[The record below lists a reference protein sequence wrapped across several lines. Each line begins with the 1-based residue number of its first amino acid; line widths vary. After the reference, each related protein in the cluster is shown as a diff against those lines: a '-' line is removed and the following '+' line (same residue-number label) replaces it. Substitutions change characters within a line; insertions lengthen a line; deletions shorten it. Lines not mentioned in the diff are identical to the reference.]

1 MASVKAVIRTKQNSQ
16 NLFPI
21 AIRIT
26 KDRKTSFLYTGQYI
40 KKNQWDKTKGQVK
53 KSHPDAL
60 NINQLIF
67 KKLSKVNRS
76 LMDAETNSEYMCSKH
91 VKSSVTSKKAND
103 FFEIA
108 KIYLKNIEDRKKFHQ
123 LDIEIRRIE
132 VFREFLKK
140 DKLFFDELHIELLKK
155 FENYLLNERS
165 LSKRTVV
172 NYMTTIRTI
181 FNLAIT
187 NSSVDVTLYPFGRGK
202 YQIKFPE
209 TKKIG
214 LNSDEIT
221 ILENIE
227 GLTKAQEY
235 ALHVWLL
242 SFYFAGIRVSDVLQ
256 LKWKDFLDNRLYYR
270 MDKNNKLL
278 SLKVPGKVFNI
289 LNKLERRDSSVFLFK
304 ELEGVDLDNKRLL
317 RTRIKTATRNF
328 NRRLEIV
335 ATKAGIDKKM
345 SMHIAR
351 HSFGNISGD
360 KIPIQMLQKLYRHSS
375 VTTTIQYQSNFMQKD
390 TDEALD
396 KVLDF

>member
-1 MASVKAVIRTKQNSQ
+1 MASVKVVIRTKQNSQ

-26 KDRKTSFLYTGQYI
+26 KDRKTSFLYIGQYI
-40 KKNQWDKTKGQVK
+40 KKNQWDNTRGQVN

-60 NINQLIF
+60 NINQLIL
-67 KKLSKVNRS
+67 KKLSKVNRG
-76 LMDAETNSEYMCSKH
+76 LLDAETNSEYISSRN
-91 VKSSVTSKKAND
+91 VKSSLVSRKSKD

-108 KIYLKNIEDRKKFHQ
+108 KVYLKNIEERKKFHQ
-123 LDIEIRRIE
+123 LDIETKRIE
-132 VFREFLKK
+132 VFKEFIKK
-140 DKLFFDELHIELLKK
+140 DKLLCGEINIELLIK
-155 FENYLLNERS
+155 FDNFLLSKRN

-172 NYMTTIRTI
+172 NYMITIRTV

-187 NSSVDVTLYPFGRGK
+187 NSSADVKLYPFGKGK

-214 LNSDEIT
+214 LNMAEIT
-221 ILENIE
+221 ALENVE
-227 GLTKAQEY
+227 GLTSAQEY
-235 ALHVWLL
+235 ALSAWLL

-256 LKWKDFLDNRLYYR
+256 LKWKDFMDNRLYYR
-270 MDKNNKLL
+270 MDKNSKLV
-278 SLKVPGKVFNI
+278 SLKVPDKVLKI
-289 LNKLERRDSSVFLFK
+289 LNKLERNDDSVYLFR
-304 ELEGVDLDNKRLL
+304 ELEGVDFNDKRFL

-328 NRRLEIV
+328 NRRLELV
-335 ATKAGIDKKM
+335 AEKAGIDKKM

-375 VTTTIQYQSNFMQKD
+375 VTTTIQYQTNFLQKD

-396 KVLDF
+396 RVINF